1 MKKLMLKTGMI
12 VATLLISISAMAQT
26 LLKQDVNVFPA
37 PEKGMV
43 KYVIEVPHAGIDG
56 DSNKKIEFFA
66 GKYME
71 TDACNSYFLA
81 GDFEKKDLQGWG
93 YNYYVFKTNGN
104 VASTQMFCQGE
115 KKNSFVQAK
124 SVITDYNGRMPIVIY
139 APEGYEV
146 KFKIYKA
153 EPETYQA
160 AEVPVKKAK

>member
-1 MKKLMLKTGMI
+1 
-12 VATLLISISAMAQT
+12 MAQT

-43 KYVIEVPHAGIDG
+43 KYVIEVPHAGIDS
-56 DSNKKIEFFA
+56 DRNKKIEFFV

-71 TDACNSYFLA
+71 TDACNSYFLS
-81 GDFEKKDLQGWG
+81 GEFEEKDLQGWG
-93 YNYYVFKTNGN
+93 YNYYVFKTDGN
-104 VASTQMFCQGE
+104 VGMTQMLCQGE
-115 KKNSFVQAK
+115 KKNTFVQSQTILTA
-124 SVITDYNGRMPIVIY
+124 YNGRMPIVIY

-146 KFKIYKA
+146 KYKIYKA

>member
-1 MKKLMLKTGMI
+1 MKKLMLKTGII
-12 VATLLISISAMAQT
+12 VATLLISISGMAQT
-26 LLKQDVNVFPA
+26 LLKQDVQIFPA

-43 KYVIEVPHAGIDG
+43 KYVIEVPHAGIAG

-71 TDACNSYFLA
+71 TDACNSYFLS
-81 GDFEKKDLQGWG
+81 GEFEKKDLQGWG
-93 YNYYVFKTNGN
+93 YQYYVFKTDGN
-104 VASTQMFCQGE
+104 VGMTEMFCQGE
-115 KKNSFVQAK
+115 KKNTFVQAQ
-124 SVITDYNGRMPIVIY
+124 SIITEYNGRMPIVIY

-160 AEVPVKKAK
+160 AEVAIKSTK

>member
-1 MKKLMLKTGMI
+1 MKKLMLKTGMV

-26 LLKQDVNVFPA
+26 LLKQDTHVFPA

-43 KYVIEVPHAGIDG
+43 KYVIEVPHAGIAADN
-56 DSNKKIEFFA
+56 NKKIEFFA
-66 GKYME
+66 GKHVE

-81 GDFEKKDLQGWG
+81 GEFEKKDLEGWG
-93 YNYYVFKTNGN
+93 YHYYVFKTDGN
-104 VASTQMFCQGE
+104 VGMTKMLCQGE
-115 KKNSFVQAK
+115 KKNTFVQAP
-124 SVITDYNGRMPIVIY
+124 SVMTEYNGRMPIVIY

-160 AEVPVKKAK
+160 AEVTVKSTK

>member
-1 MKKLMLKTGMI
+1 MKKLMLQTGMI
-12 VATLLISISAMAQT
+12 VATLLFSISAMAQT

-43 KYVIEVPHAGIDG
+43 KYVIEVPHAGIAADN
-56 DSNKKIEFFA
+56 NKKIEFFA

-71 TDACNSYFLA
+71 TDACNTYFLS
-81 GDFEKKDLQGWG
+81 GEFEEKNLEGWG

-104 VASTQMFCQGE
+104 VGMTQMLCEGE
-115 KKNSFVQAK
+115 KKNTFVQAK
-124 SVITDYNGRMPIVIY
+124 SIVSDYNGRMPIVIY

-160 AEVPVKKAK
+160 AQVTVKKAK

>member
-1 MKKLMLKTGMI
+1 MLKTGMI
-12 VATLLISISAMAQT
+12 VTTLLISISAMAQT
-26 LLKQDVNVFPA
+26 LLKQDVSIFPE

-56 DSNKKIEFFA
+56 DSNKKIEFFV

-71 TDACNSYFLA
+71 TDACNKYFLA
-81 GDFEKKDLQGWG
+81 GSFEQKDLQGWG
-93 YNYYVFKTNGN
+93 YNYYVFKTNGD
-104 VASTQMFCQGE
+104 VGSTQMFCQGD
-115 KKNSFVQAK
+115 KKTSFVQAK
-124 SVITDYNGRMPIVIY
+124 SIMTDYNGRMPIVIY

-160 AEVPVKKAK
+160 AEAKVKKAK